1 MRQHQRRESCRE
13 SRGDNLHYG
22 ELATLPFFLG
32 RSMLAP
38 NQHRPASSLVSCP
51 LWMWEGWTRWRETY
65 VGSEMSEW
73 GLQKREEERRVEAE
87 ELGAGEELPLFLH
100 TPSFMA
106 STDGE

>member
-1 MRQHQRRESCRE
+1 M
-13 SRGDNLHYG
+13 
-22 ELATLPFFLG
+22 
-32 RSMLAP
+32 
-38 NQHRPASSLVSCP
+38 
-51 LWMWEGWTRWRETY
+51 
-65 VGSEMSEW
+65 GSEMSEW